1 MILTSALAEKE
12 ICAVILLNDKG
23 DALLQLRDNKPG
35 LSASG
40 LWVFPGGHTEKGEE
54 LFDCAKREFAEETGY
69 HCKNL
74 QWLMS
79 VKDVFISKQL
89 TLLHIFWDQ
98 FDLKQTY
105 TCMEGQALEF
115 IQRRKAKK
123 ILMPDYL
130 IVIWDLA
137 ILAAK
142 AEQHNFKEIL
152 N

>member
-1 MILTSALAEKE
+1 
-12 ICAVILLNDKG
+12 
-23 DALLQLRDNKPG
+23 
-35 LSASG
+35 
-40 LWVFPGGHTEKGEE
+40 
-54 LFDCAKREFAEETGY
+54 
-69 HCKNL
+69 
-74 QWLMS
+74 MS